1 VTRLDPP
8 FPDVPLALL
17 AGGAGTRVQSV
28 SRNVPKA
35 LFEVNGR
42 PFVAHQL
49 ELLRRNG
56 VRRVV
61 FCIGHLG
68 DQVQCYVRDGAVFG
82 VDVQYSRDGATPLGT
97 AGALKNA
104 ERLLGPLFWV
114 MYGDTYLDVDFAEVF
129 RSFRDSPAL
138 GLMTVFKNENRL
150 DHSNVTYRDGRL
162 LAYDK
167 RDRRRDMMHIDY
179 GLSLLRRAALAGL
192 TPNAGADLADLYHNL
207 VARGAM
213 QGFEVHR
220 RFYEIGTP
228 GALAETRQFLERTP
242 WTSPRAT
249 LTT

>member
-1 VTRLDPP
+1 VTYLDPP
-8 FPDVPLALL
+8 FADVPLALL
-17 AGGAGTRVQSV
+17 AGGAGTRVGSV
-28 SRNVPKA
+28 SRTVPKA

-49 ELLRRNG
+49 ELVRRNG

-61 FCIGHLG
+61 ICIGHLG
-68 DQVQCYVRDGAVFG
+68 DQILSYVRDGQAFD
-82 VDVQYSRDGATPLGT
+82 VDVQYSCDGATPLGT
-97 AGALKNA
+97 AGALRNA

-114 MYGDTYLDVDFAEVF
+114 MYGDTYLDVDFREVF
-129 RSFRDSPAL
+129 GSFHGSPAL

-150 DHSNVTYRDGRL
+150 DQSNVAYRNGRL

-167 RDRRRDMMHIDY
+167 RAHRPDMTYIDY

-192 TPNAGADLADLYHNL
+192 APNAGADLADLYQDL
-207 VARGAM
+207 VIHGAM

-228 GALAETRQFLERTP
+228 EGLAETRRFFERTP

-249 LTT
+249 SKT